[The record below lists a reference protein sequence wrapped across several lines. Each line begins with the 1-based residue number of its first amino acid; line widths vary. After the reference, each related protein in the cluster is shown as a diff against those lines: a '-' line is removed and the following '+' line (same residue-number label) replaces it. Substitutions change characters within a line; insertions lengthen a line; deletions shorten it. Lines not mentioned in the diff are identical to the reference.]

1 MSRIRDCFADLKA
14 RGRTALIPCL
24 VAGDPDLETTLEA
37 ASALADAGADII
49 ELVVPFS
56 DPMAD
61 GPTIQAAS
69 QRALAGGV
77 HLTAILDAVSELRRA
92 IDLPIVLMTYLNPV
106 FRLGLEGF
114 GRRAKEV
121 GVDGVI
127 LPELPVEEAD
137 TWRQVAASEGLDTIF
152 LAAPTSG
159 PERRKA
165 ICEASTG
172 FVYAVTLTGVT
183 GARTALPPELV
194 QNLEDLRGLSDRPVA
209 AGFGISGPDMVRALA
224 PHADGLIVGSALVQ
238 LMADGSRQ
246 EKVSRVAEAARALAE
261 ARDAV

>member
-1 MSRIRDCFADLKA
+1 MSRIRECFAQLKA

-24 VAGDPDLETTLEA
+24 VAGDPDLETTLAA
-37 ASALADAGADII
+37 ASALAEGGADII

-69 QRALAGGV
+69 QRALAGGAN
-77 HLTAILDAVSELRRA
+77 LTGILKAVRELKRTVDRPV
-92 IDLPIVLMTYLNPV
+92 ILMTYLNPV
-106 FRLGLEGF
+106 LRLGLAGF
-114 GRRAKEV
+114 GRTAKEA

-137 TWRQVAASEGLDTIF
+137 TWRQVAAAEGLDTIF

-159 PERRKA
+159 LERRRA

-172 FVYAVTLTGVT
+172 FVYAVTLTGTT
-183 GARTALPPELV
+183 GARRVLPPDLI
-194 QNLEDLRGLSDRPVA
+194 QNLEELRALSDRPVA
-209 AGFGISGPDMVRALA
+209 AGFGISGPEMVRLLA

-238 LMADGSRQ
+238 LMAEGARE
-246 EKVSRVAEAARALAE
+246 EKVRRVQEAVRALAA

>member
-1 MSRIRDCFADLKA
+1 MSPIRERFAQLKTQ
-14 RGRTALIPCL
+14 GRAALIPCL
-24 VAGDPDLETTLEA
+24 VAGDPDLETTLSA
-37 ASALADAGADII
+37 AAALAENGADII

-77 HLTAILDAVSELRRA
+77 HLTGILAAVRELRRA
-92 IDLPIVLMTYLNPV
+92 VDLPLLLMTYLNPV
-106 FRLGLEGF
+106 LRLGLAEF
-114 GRRAKEV
+114 GRKAREA

-137 TWRQVAASEGLDTIF
+137 TWRQVAADKGLDTIF

-159 PERRKA
+159 LERRRA

-172 FVYAVTLTGVT
+172 FVYAVTLTGTT
-183 GARTALPPELV
+183 GARQALPPDLIENLKEL
-194 QNLEDLRGLSDRPVA
+194 RALSDRPVA
-209 AGFGISGPDMVRALA
+209 AGFGISGPEMVRALA

-238 LMADGSRQ
+238 LMAEGTRE
-246 EKVSRVAEAARALAE
+246 EKVRRVKQAVQSLAAARDGA
-261 ARDAV
+261 